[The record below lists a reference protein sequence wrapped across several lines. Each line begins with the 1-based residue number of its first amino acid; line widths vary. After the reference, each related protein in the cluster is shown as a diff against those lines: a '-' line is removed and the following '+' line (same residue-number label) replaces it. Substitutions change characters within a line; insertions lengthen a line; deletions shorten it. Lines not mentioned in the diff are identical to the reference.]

1 MFRDRGGANLAQLLL
16 RQKLICFH
24 FIVIR
29 TKQEIDID
37 YHYTRKFIDEMLCA
51 YCSFFSSTLS
61 LPLPLVSLTFNSAA
75 LLTIVALFLA
85 DKL

>member
-1 MFRDRGGANLAQLLL
+1 MFRNRGNNLAQLLL

-29 TKQEIDID
+29 TKQEIDMD
-37 YHYTRKFIDEMLCA
+37 YHYTRKFIDEICA

-75 LLTIVALFLA
+75 LLTMVALFLA